1 MADRVSDSV
10 IFACT
15 GNHGCMLLR
24 LLGGIS
30 HGNTDRTTG
39 KHTDIVVIIPEAVDV
54 GKGDLKM
61 FRQRYYGVS
70 LRRSGRHD
78 VDDLV
83 HRSRDLKIRMGGK
96 SIPKLFRRKINKDLR
111 KVLRDETGKIRG
123 ERDERCPDLLSY
135 RSVVVQ
141 EEGHMR
147 AVRTVV
153 YALFPIGDEVKP
165 LGKESRHDKLCRP
178 VRETVLIDRP
188 IRGIVVDLGAITR
201 DDGKPDIQIFHEFS
215 HDMKR
220 PSGCDRKT
228 GCGIKTGK
236 DATGLIRDR
245 PAGREKGIIDITND
259 QTFQTPYLPK
269 KQANALISTQTIV
282 A

>member
-15 GNHGCMLLR
+15 GNHGCMPLR

-54 GKGDLKM
+54 GQG
-61 FRQRYYGVS
+61 
-70 LRRSGRHD
+70 
-78 VDDLV
+78 
-83 HRSRDLKIRMGGK
+83 DLKIRMGGK
-96 SIPKLFRRKINKDLR
+96 SIPKLFRRTINKDLR
-111 KVLRDETGKIRG
+111 KVFRDETGKIGG
-123 ERDERCPDLLSY
+123 ERDERRPDLLSY

-178 VRETVLIDRP
+178 VRETVLIDGP

-215 HDMKR
+215 HDMEG

-228 GCGIKTGK
+228 GCGIETGK
-236 DATGLIRDR
+236 DTTGL
-245 PAGREKGIIDITND
+245 
-259 QTFQTPYLPK
+259 L
-269 KQANALISTQTIV
+269 
-282 A
+282 